1 MSLQGESTMYSQ
13 STYALPFVNFNRAM
27 VRETQPVSD
36 SPVTAT
42 RDVQH
47 KLARL
52 VQLHSLRETL
62 EREEEA
68 LKGEIKE
75 RMGESSLLVDGQGTP
90 LVSYKTQVKTVLD
103 TAKFKTAHPD
113 LFAVYS
119 RQTSA
124 RPFRIL

>member
-1 MSLQGESTMYSQ
+1 MHIQP
-13 STYALPFVNFNRAM
+13 TYALPFVNFNRSM
-27 VRETQPVSD
+27 VRENRNNPLSD

-42 RDVQH
+42 REVQQ

-62 EREEEA
+62 EKEEEA
-68 LKGEIKE
+68 LKGEIKD
-75 RMGESSLLVDGQGTP
+75 RMGESSLLVDVQGTP

-113 LFAVYS
+113 LFTLYS

>member
-1 MSLQGESTMYSQ
+1 MHTQPTSAS
-13 STYALPFVNFNRAM
+13 PFVNFNRERI
-27 VRETQPVSD
+27 REKQNEPASD

-42 RDVQH
+42 QGVQH

-52 VQLHSLRETL
+52 VQLHALRETL

-75 RMGESSLLVDGQGTP
+75 GMGDASLLVDGQGTP